1 MRNSNVFFSI
11 VFLIAS
17 APAIFAQSF
26 TFGPKFGLNMKDLQG
41 PGAVG
46 YSIRPDF
53 NAGLAWN
60 FLGNAAVNLGGEF
73 LYSQQGGRLRNSVV
87 TTSHTTLRYFSV
99 PLTAKYY
106 FWSQTRTTPFVFG
119 GPQFSYLLNARN
131 NLAGNITPQ
140 FNRLDVSGVFGAG
153 LRMQMET
160 LYWTLD
166 LRFAPGISNVS
177 AGEARVRNSVL
188 SANTSFEFGSRK
200 KARRGLH

>member
-1 MRNSNVFFSI
+1 MHNRTVFFSI
-11 VFLIAS
+11 VFLIVS
-17 APAIFAQSF
+17 VSTLFAQSV

-41 PGAVG
+41 PGSLG

-53 NAGLAWN
+53 NVGFAWN
-60 FLGNAAVNLGGEF
+60 FLGNATVNFGGEF

-99 PLTAKYY
+99 PLLAKYY

-119 GPQFSYLLNARN
+119 GPQFGYLLNARN
-131 NLAGNITPQ
+131 SLAGNITPQ
-140 FNRLDVSGVFGAG
+140 FGRFDVSGVFGAG

-177 AGEARVRNSVL
+177 AGESRIRNSVL